1 LYTGLKISFCSQCG
15 NATSQITPEGDNK
28 SRAVCQSCEFVDYQ
42 NPKIVAGCLV
52 TYADQVLLCKRA
64 IEPRKGFW
72 TLPAGYMEMAES
84 TEDAAIRETYEEAC
98 ADVSDLALYTLYDL
112 PYISQFYIFYKAELS
127 KPEFGVGVESLE
139 VALFNEEDIP
149 WDQLAFPIVG
159 RTLKYYFA
167 DRKEGV
173 FPIRHR
179 TLNFKR

>member
-1 LYTGLKISFCSQCG
+1 LYTGLEISFCSQCG
-15 NATSQITPEGDNK
+15 NSTSQITPEGDDK
-28 SRAVCQSCEFVDYQ
+28 SRAVCQSCGFVDYQ

-64 IEPRKGFW
+64 IEPRRGFW

-98 ADVSDLALYTLYDL
+98 ANVSDLALYTLYDL
-112 PYISQFYIFYKAELS
+112 PYISQFYIFYKAELTT
-127 KPEFGVGVESLE
+127 PEFGAGDESLE

-179 TLNFKR
+179 ALEFKR